1 MQPGPTDRDTRAAY
15 DQVASDY
22 ARMLPDMSM
31 EAPLDR
37 AVLAAFA
44 EMVGECRDA
53 PVADVG
59 CGTGRVTKHLHDAGI
74 PVLGFDLSAR
84 MAAVARAS
92 HAGLSFAAAHAA
104 ALPLRAGALG
114 GLVAWYSLIN
124 MPTEGLPHV
133 LAEFARVTSPGAPV
147 LLAFQSGDGQRVDTP
162 TSYGHPVPLTY
173 YRHDAEEVATAMTA
187 AGFDLYA
194 TVDRGRALWFE
205 STPQTALLAHRSR
218 PA

>member
-15 DQVASDY
+15 DQMASDY
-22 ARMLPDMSM
+22 ARMLPDMST

-92 HAGLSFAAAHAA
+92 QRACPSPPLTQPRCRCARAHSED
-104 ALPLRAGALG
+104 
-114 GLVAWYSLIN
+114 W
-124 MPTEGLPHV
+124 
-133 LAEFARVTSPGAPV
+133 SPGTRSSTCPRK
-147 LLAFQSGDGQRVDTP
+147 AFP
-162 TSYGHPVPLTY
+162 TSSPSSHV
-173 YRHDAEEVATAMTA
+173 
-187 AGFDLYA
+187 
-194 TVDRGRALWFE
+194 
-205 STPQTALLAHRSR
+205 
-218 PA
+218 

>member
-1 MQPGPTDRDTRAAY
+1 
-15 DQVASDY
+15 
-22 ARMLPDMSM
+22 
-31 EAPLDR
+31 
-37 AVLAAFA
+37 
-44 EMVGECRDA
+44 
-53 PVADVG
+53 
-59 CGTGRVTKHLHDAGI
+59 
-74 PVLGFDLSAR
+74 
-84 MAAVARAS
+84 
-92 HAGLSFAAAHAA
+92 
-104 ALPLRAGALG
+104 
-114 GLVAWYSLIN
+114 

-218 PA
+218 PARGPLLVRASASRQAVEAVRRVRQAARSTRTRPTGT